1 LNNLKVRNEKLSV
14 EVKQKMYEELFE
26 RGKKVSKKS
35 IINYLKGC
43 GILQDGAED
52 ELTGMMDSINSS
64 LSSYGKFKAIF
75 GDQMQEDS
83 CKKMVEKIIFWCT
96 VYGDSRHFLKEQ
108 LEENYGDILTK
119 EQIKRILGFKFKDWG
134 NLSKSFLELYGCR
147 KDTGEA
153 MSLIRMMWETN
164 DNLMELLAKDK
175 YTYSSELEGLQ
186 EKLEK
191 SLAEIRPEDLEG
203 YYFSAP
209 VKRMIWQTVL
219 VLREIEKVMGQ
230 PPKRLFVEMT
240 REDGE
245 KNVMKDSRTKKFI
258 ELYKNIKA
266 EDQDWKKVIE
276 NAEQSGTIRSKKM
289 YLYLTQRG
297 RCMYTGKP
305 IDLSQLF
312 DNNLYDIDH
321 IYPRHYVKDD
331 NLENNMVLVEKQK
344 NAHKSDNYPL
354 EESIYSKQLPFWK
367 ELHHQKLINDEKFRR
382 LTGRDPFTDEQKAGF
397 IARQLVETSQG
408 TKGVASILK
417 EVLLDTTIVYAKA
430 RNVSDFRNQYKLL
443 KSRVVNDFHH
453 AQDAYLNI
461 VVGNVY
467 YTKFTNNP
475 INFVKKRES
484 YNLSRVFDWN
494 VVRNEEVAW
503 IAKPENGQKAT
514 IDIVRQTMA
523 KNTPLLTRLCFEG
536 SGGLANQT
544 LYSAEKAQGSGYI
557 PLKESDAKLQNVTK
571 YGGFSSIST
580 AYFILVEHDLKK
592 KRVRTLETV
601 SVLWKDRI
609 EKDSTQL
616 KIYCEKVLGL
626 INPDVRVRKIRI
638 QSLVKKDGYYMYLSG
653 KTGNQITMRN
663 AVQLCLQQDWINYIK
678 KLEKET
684 EDDAVTK
691 EKNCELYDI
700 LCEKHNRGIYTR
712 RPNPVGEKLKKR
724 KERFYKLDLGEQKK
738 VILELLN
745 LSKIG
750 VVQANLT
757 LIGETSAAGTMKIS
771 KNISEFEE
779 FKLINQSVTGLYEKQ
794 VDLLIV

>member
-1 LNNLKVRNEKLSV
+1 
-14 EVKQKMYEELFE
+14 MYGELFG

-75 GDQMQEDS
+75 GDQMKEDS

-175 YTYSSELEGLQ
+175 YTYSRELEGLQ

-258 ELYKNIKA
+258 ELYKNMKA

-331 NLENNMVLVEKQK
+331 NLENNMVHWWRSRKMPIRVIIIHWK
-344 NAHKSDNYPL
+344 NL
-354 EESIYSKQLPFWK
+354 F
-367 ELHHQKLINDEKFRR
+367 
-382 LTGRDPFTDEQKAGF
+382 
-397 IARQLVETSQG
+397 V
-408 TKGVASILK
+408 
-417 EVLLDTTIVYAKA
+417 
-430 RNVSDFRNQYKLL
+430 
-443 KSRVVNDFHH
+443 
-453 AQDAYLNI
+453 
-461 VVGNVY
+461 
-467 YTKFTNNP
+467 TNS
-475 INFVKKRES
+475 F
-484 YNLSRVFDWN
+484 
-494 VVRNEEVAW
+494 
-503 IAKPENGQKAT
+503 
-514 IDIVRQTMA
+514 
-523 KNTPLLTRLCFEG
+523 
-536 SGGLANQT
+536 
-544 LYSAEKAQGSGYI
+544 
-557 PLKESDAKLQNVTK
+557 
-571 YGGFSSIST
+571 
-580 AYFILVEHDLKK
+580 
-592 KRVRTLETV
+592 
-601 SVLWKDRI
+601 
-609 EKDSTQL
+609 
-616 KIYCEKVLGL
+616 
-626 INPDVRVRKIRI
+626 
-638 QSLVKKDGYYMYLSG
+638 LSG
-653 KTGNQITMRN
+653 
-663 AVQLCLQQDWINYIK
+663 
-678 KLEKET
+678 
-684 EDDAVTK
+684 
-691 EKNCELYDI
+691 
-700 LCEKHNRGIYTR
+700 
-712 RPNPVGEKLKKR
+712 
-724 KERFYKLDLGEQKK
+724 
-738 VILELLN
+738 
-745 LSKIG
+745 
-750 VVQANLT
+750 
-757 LIGETSAAGTMKIS
+757 
-771 KNISEFEE
+771 
-779 FKLINQSVTGLYEKQ
+779 
-794 VDLLIV
+794 